1 MSTAVP
7 VVELGSS
14 ERFKALVYPAR
25 QPAILKGVALGP
37 APSLWTPDYLAE
49 KCGDRP
55 VKLHVS
61 PVPEMDFIQKNFV
74 YRYILN
80 IGGL

>member
-1 MSTAVP
+1 MSTVP

-14 ERFKALVYPAR
+14 ERFKTLVYPAR
-25 QPAILKGVALGP
+25 RPAVLKGVPLGP

-74 YRYILN
+74 YR
-80 IGGL
+80 